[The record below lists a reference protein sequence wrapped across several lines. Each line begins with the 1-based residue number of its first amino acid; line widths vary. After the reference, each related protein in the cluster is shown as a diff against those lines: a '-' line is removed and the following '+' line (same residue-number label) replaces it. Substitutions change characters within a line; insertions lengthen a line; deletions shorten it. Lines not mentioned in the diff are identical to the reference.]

1 MAKDRFLLIILAVIA
16 GLAVLAVGLFLLRQG
31 QLDYAPEGTPQDIVR
46 NYVVALGKKDFQRA
60 YSYLR
65 EGQGKPDFDRFRQDF
80 LARQLDISGTAVQIG
95 DTQPS
100 GADVIVSL
108 LIIHNN
114 GGPFGDVF
122 RESSSAVV
130 TKDAAGAWKIASM
143 PYPYWGWD
151 WYNPQSLKPAPVTP
165 GD

>member
-1 MAKDRFLLIILAVIA
+1 MVKDRFLLIILIVIT
-16 GLAVLAVGLFLLRQG
+16 GLAVLAVGLFFLRQG
-31 QLDYAPEGTPQDIVR
+31 QQDYGPDDTPQGVVR

-60 YSYLR
+60 YAYLR

-95 DTQPS
+95 ETQPS

-108 LIIHNN
+108 QVIHSG
-114 GGPFGDVF
+114 GGPFGDVY
-122 RESSSAVV
+122 RESSSGVV
-130 TKDAAGAWKIASM
+130 TKDAAGAWKIVSM

-151 WYNPQSLKPAPVTP
+151 WYNPQSLKPVPATP